1 MRIRRSRAAVLEREI
16 ADARSRAAGT
26 ISDLAD
32 QAFTIAR
39 SAGNAALPTVQRGAE
54 GLSQALQSAAETLAE
69 TAEHLAGDGKVG
81 AASNAAR
88 ERIADVSDKL
98 SSAIRPKKKTHR
110 VRNLMVG
117 AAIVGGIFGLVQS
130 PLRSKIQERLF
141 GPAPS
146 DDEDLP
152 QITLPDDD
160 HHVEITDLTKAAKA
174 EAEPVAEAGLVADAD
189 PAADVVGTP
198 MVAETAP
205 RGSRSHG
212 HNHDEPMD
220 NQETNA

>member
-1 MRIRRSRAAVLEREI
+1 MRSRRSRAAVLNRG
-16 ADARSRAAGT
+16 RAADT

-32 QAFTIAR
+32 HAVTLAR
-39 SAGNAALPTVQRGAE
+39 GAGSAALPTVQRGAE
-54 GLSQALQSAAETLAE
+54 GLSQVLQSAAETLAD
-69 TAEHLAGDGKVG
+69 TAEHLAADPKVG
-81 AASNAAR
+81 AAR

-110 VRNLMVG
+110 VRTLLIG
-117 AAIVGGIFGLVQS
+117 AAVVGGVFALIQS
-130 PLRSKIQERLF
+130 PLRGKIQERLF

-146 DDEDLP
+146 DDDDLP

-160 HHVEITDLTKAAKA
+160 PHVAITDLTETGKT
-174 EAEPVAEAGLVADAD
+174 ESD

-198 MVAETAP
+198 VVAESSA
-205 RGSRSHG
+205 RSSRSQS
-212 HNHDEPMD
+212 HNHDEPTD